1 VEVITPVTDAAARA
15 RLDRILALE
24 LTDPGAWQLQSDGSY
39 IRTDGARRAPGS
51 QDRLIADIS
60 Q

>member
-1 VEVITPVTDAAARA
+1 VIDAAARA

-39 IRTDGARRAPGS
+39 IRADGVRRAPGS
-51 QDRLIADIS
+51 QDRLIVESS